1 MQKSQFFSQQNK
13 NVLKNFLQND
23 YQKRNGIPLNE
34 SFSNRLNRTLE
45 HYMNEVYTAQ
55 PNAPV
60 GFLNKEVLTITV
72 QDFTAFLK
80 RQNTVSATAAKPVKM
95 AAQTSMV
102 AVSGTLLSD
111 LESPLLSDTASLF
124 DRVQK
129 ERNNGDGRP
138 MAPPIPDFRIALDE
152 NSPPAL
158 ELYEMAK
165 KAREQENK
173 FQQQQQTP
181 ISNPTII
188 PSIQTNINT
197 KPIEPQQILIKQD
210 DIIKYKEIENNLIIY
225 SADRDWLR
233 NTQENR
239 YNFTVNFDQANNTQ
253 GFGANPSA
261 QHRFKNITRIEF
273 VKAILPVESIDI
285 VQRRNDISSYN
296 TDLNINVLGLPYI
309 RLHIDELESNNYGT
323 SNELDHTFGILQYDA
338 VWTSDTATQSRGYTA
353 MIPKFIK
360 CERKYAPTPLAT
372 LNKLSIQ
379 LERPEGGLLSKT
391 PDTIDIVRIL
401 PGIDISSSPTIYR
414 TTAGNSEYYFMKTAA
429 YFNHLTAQ
437 TGNRVLF
444 KNVTVTAGTATQ
456 QTRDEFQNFINR
468 SEGHL
473 VVGVAYDFS
482 GSIYDGTNSVGYS
495 NYIIIRGQYEDPST
509 GSTSIRPF
517 GGSNTQN
524 AALAVDLLTAQI
536 NGRGLNLNQQLQLI
550 FRVITRE
557 LDSSTSV
564 RPDNL

>member
-1 MQKSQFFSQQNK
+1 MQRTQFFSQQNK
-13 NVLKNFLQND
+13 NVLKNFLQQD
-23 YQKRNGIPLNE
+23 YQKRNGKPLSE
-34 SFSNRLNRTLE
+34 SFSNRLERTLD
-45 HYMNEVYTAQ
+45 HYMNEVYTTQ
-55 PNAPV
+55 PNAPI

-80 RQNTVSATAAKPVKM
+80 RQTVQSSKNTVKTVASTTAA
-95 AAQTSMV
+95 
-102 AVSGTLLSD
+102 GTLISD

-173 FQQQQQTP
+173 FQQQTP
-181 ISNPTII
+181 ISNPTIV
-188 PSIQTNINT
+188 PPIQSNPTS
-197 KPIEPQQILIKQD
+197 KSIEPQQILIKQE
-210 DIIKYKEIENNLIIY
+210 DIMKYKEIENNLIIY

-239 YNFTVNFDQANNTQ
+239 YNFTVNFDQANNRQ

-261 QHRFKNITRIEF
+261 QHRFKNITRVEF

-285 VQRRNDISSYN
+285 VRRRTDISSYN

-309 RLHIDELESNNYGT
+309 RLHVDELESNNYGT

-360 CERKYAPTPLAT
+360 CERKYSPTPLAT
-372 LNKLSIQ
+372 LNKLTIQ
-379 LERPEGGLLSKT
+379 LERPEGGILSKT
-391 PDTIDIVRIL
+391 PDTIDITNIY

-414 TTAGNSEYYFMKTAA
+414 TTAGNSEYYFVKTAA
-429 YFNHLTAQ
+429 YFNHLTVQA
-437 TGNRVLF
+437 GNRILF
-444 KNVTVTAGTATQ
+444 KNVAVTTGTASQ

-473 VVGVAYDFS
+473 VVDVAYDFS
-482 GSIYDGTNSVGYS
+482 GSVYDGTNTVGYS
-495 NYIIIRGQYEDPST
+495 NYIIIRGQYEDPTT
-509 GSTSIRPF
+509 GLTTIKPF
-517 GGSNTQN
+517 GGSNAQN
-524 AALAVDLLTAQI
+524 AALAVDLLTVQTG
-536 NGRGLNLNQQLQLI
+536 GRGLNLNHQLQLI

>member
-1 MQKSQFFSQQNK
+1 MQRPQFFSQQNK
-13 NVLKNFLQND
+13 NILKNFLQSD

-34 SFSNRLNRTLE
+34 PFSNRLNRTLE
-45 HYMNEVYTAQ
+45 HYMNEVYSSQ
-55 PNAPV
+55 PNAPI

-80 RQNTVSATAAKPVKM
+80 RQNTAAVTAAKPVKM
-95 AAQTSMV
+95 AAASSMT
-102 AVSGTLLSD
+102 AAASGTLLSD

-129 ERNNGDGRP
+129 ERSNGDGRP

-152 NSPPAL
+152 HSPPAL

-173 FQQQQQTP
+173 FQQQTP
-181 ISNPTII
+181 ISNPTIV
-188 PSIQTNINT
+188 PSIQSNPLSN
-197 KPIEPQQILIKQD
+197 PIEPQKILIKQD
-210 DIIKYKEIENNLIIY
+210 DIMKYKEIENNLIIY

-296 TDLNINVLGLPYI
+296 TELNINVLGLPYI

-360 CERKYAPTPLAT
+360 CERKYSPTPLAT

-379 LERPEGGLLSKT
+379 LEKPEGGLLSKT
-391 PDTIDIVRIL
+391 PDTIDIINII
-401 PGIDISSSPTIYR
+401 PGINISGAPTIYR
-414 TTAGNSEYYFMKTAA
+414 TTAGNSEYYFVKTAA

-437 TGNRVLF
+437 AGNRILF
-444 KNVTVTAGTATQ
+444 KNVAVTAGTAAQ
-456 QTRDEFQNFINR
+456 QTRDEFQNFMNN

-482 GSIYDGTNSVGYS
+482 GTIYDGTNTVGYS
-495 NYIIIRGQYEDPST
+495 NYIIIRGQYEDPTT
-509 GSTSIRPF
+509 GLTTIKPF
-517 GGSNTQN
+517 GGSNAQN
-524 AALAVDLLTAQI
+524 AALAVDLSAALT
-536 NGRGLNLNQQLQLI
+536 GRGLNLNHQLQLI

-557 LDSSTSV
+557 MDSSTSV

>member
-1 MQKSQFFSQQNK
+1 MQRTPFFSQQNK
-13 NVLKNFLQND
+13 NVLKNFIHQD
-23 YQKRNGIPLNE
+23 YQKRNGKQLTE
-34 SFSNRLNRTLE
+34 SFSNRLERTLE
-45 HYMNEVYTAQ
+45 HYMNEVYSSQ

-72 QDFTAFLK
+72 QDFNAFLK
-80 RQNTVSATAAKPVKM
+80 RQPIKSSNIIAKNTSITAASTTV
-95 AAQTSMV
+95 
-102 AVSGTLLSD
+102 GTLIAD

-138 MAPPIPDFRIALDE
+138 LAPPIPDFRISLDE

-173 FQQQQQTP
+173 SMPT
-181 ISNPTII
+181 SNPTII
-188 PSIQTNINT
+188 PSIQSN
-197 KPIEPQQILIKQD
+197 PISKQIEQHQILIKQE
-210 DIIKYKEIENNLIIY
+210 DIMKYKEIENNLIIY

-285 VQRRNDISSYN
+285 LQCRTDISSYN
-296 TDLNINVLGLPYI
+296 TELNINVLGLPYI
-309 RLHIDELESNNYGT
+309 RLHVDELESNNYGT
-323 SNELDHTFGILQYDA
+323 SNDLDNTFGILQYDA

-360 CERKYAPTPLAT
+360 CERKYSPTPLAT
-372 LNKLSIQ
+372 LNKLSIELQ
-379 LERPEGGLLSKT
+379 RPEGGLLSKT
-391 PDTIDIVRIL
+391 PDTIDILNIL
-401 PGIDISSSPTIYR
+401 PGIDLSSASTIYR
-414 TTAGNSEYYFMKTAA
+414 TTAGNSEYYFIKTVA

-437 TGNRVLF
+437 TGNRILF
-444 KNVTVTAGTATQ
+444 KNVTVSSGTSVQ

-473 VVGVAYDFS
+473 IVGVAYDFS
-482 GSIYDGTNSVGYS
+482 GSVYDGTNTVGYS
-495 NYIIIRGQYEDPST
+495 NYIIIRGQYEDPTT
-509 GSTSIRPF
+509 GSIAIKPF
-517 GGSNTQN
+517 GGSNAQN
-524 AALAVDLLTAQI
+524 AILAVDLLTAQTG
-536 NGRGLNLNQQLQLI
+536 GRGLNLNHQMQLI

>member
-1 MQKSQFFSQQNK
+1 MQRPQFFSQQNK
-13 NVLKNFLQND
+13 NVLKNFLQSD
-23 YQKRNGIPLNE
+23 YQKRNGIPLSE
-34 SFSNRLNRTLE
+34 PFSNRLNRTLE

-80 RQNTVSATAAKPVKM
+80 RQNTTAVTAAKPVKM
-95 AAQTSMV
+95 ATA
-102 AVSGTLLSD
+102 ASGTLISD

-129 ERNNGDGRP
+129 ERTNGDGRP

-173 FQQQQQTP
+173 FQQQTP
-181 ISNPTII
+181 NSNPTII
-188 PSIQTNINT
+188 PSIQSNPLSN
-197 KPIEPQQILIKQD
+197 PIEPQKILIKQD
-210 DIIKYKEIENNLIIY
+210 DIMKYKEIENNLIIY

-309 RLHIDELESNNYGT
+309 RLHVDELESNNYGT

-360 CERKYAPTPLAT
+360 CERKYSPTPLAT

-391 PDTIDIVRIL
+391 PDTIDIISIL
-401 PGIDISSSPTIYR
+401 PGINISGAPTIYR
-414 TTAGNSEYYFMKTAA
+414 TAAGNSEYYFVKTAA

-437 TGNRVLF
+437 TGNRILF
-444 KNVTVTAGTATQ
+444 KNVTVTAGTAAQ
-456 QTRDEFQNFINR
+456 QTRDEFQNFMNR

-482 GSIYDGTNSVGYS
+482 GTIYDGTNTVGYS
-495 NYIIIRGQYEDPST
+495 NYIIIRGQYEDPAT
-509 GSTSIRPF
+509 GLTAIKPF
-517 GGSNTQN
+517 GGSNAQN
-524 AALAVDLLTAQI
+524 AALAVDLSGALT
-536 NGRGLNLNQQLQLI
+536 GRGLNLNHQLQLI
-550 FRVITRE
+550 FRIITRE
-557 LDSSTSV
+557 MDSSTSV